1 MEIAEL
7 KVSMTTSHL
16 KRVTS
21 LTKDTSMALEHTCK
35 GLVELVKYLLAE
47 SHSYVYW
54 ENLQL
59 TYPFLLHKME
69 IFVRNAP
76 IHYQRNNVR
85 YSIVSQN

>member
-35 GLVELVKYLLAE
+35 ELVELVKY
-47 SHSYVYW
+47 SYVHSYVYW